1 MFSIRRKNSEAYDG
15 VFYRKLSLV
24 RRTNYRVILRICIV
38 TVAIYNI
45 VLLCIYY
52 LPHLVIILVLRVVF
66 NYNYL

>member
-45 VLLCIYY
+45 VLLRIYY
-52 LPHLVIILVLRVVF
+52 LPHLVIILV
-66 NYNYL
+66 